1 MTEGLT
7 KAGNPRK
14 RPPRPGDGR
23 PTTYRPEYCNMMIE
37 YFDRP
42 PEVTH
47 YKRTYG
53 TDGTIKSE
61 EPIIRGAE
69 FPTFQGFAKT
79 IGTTHKTL
87 LDWKEANAD
96 FCEAYARAKEIQE
109 SIWLVGGMGN
119 LYNSQF
125 AQFFGKNCLG
135 YKDKTETELS
145 GKVEQGL
152 SDADRA
158 LMDKIAKRMQ
168 LD

>member
-1 MTEGLT
+1 MV
-7 KAGNPRK
+7 KQYNYKK
-14 RPPRPGDGR
+14 REDGKYDTGR
-23 PTTYRPEYCNMMIE
+23 PTTYKQEYCNMMID
-37 YFDRP
+37 YFDR
-42 PEVTH
+42 EVESIT
-47 YKRTYG
+47 YKESYYA
-53 TDGTIKSE
+53 DGTLKAK
-61 EPIIRGAE
+61 EPVIRGTE
-69 FPTFQGFAKT
+69 FPSFQGFAHT

-87 LDWKEANAD
+87 LDWCNNNPE

-109 SIWLVGGMGN
+109 SIWLTGSMGN

-158 LMDKIAKRMQ
+158 LLSKVADRISDK
-168 LD
+168 